1 MIGLTSSFLGV
12 LVHVAELLIA
22 LKLIRAAEI
31 VRNIVIHYIILDHD
45 DSTNLSIFGLEEW

>member
-45 DSTNLSIFGLEEW
+45 DSTNLSIFGLEE